1 MKSTLTLCAFLLS
14 GSMFVAAQQPA
25 TSSSSPQAGTPPTFP
40 TDQQTPS
47 ANEPQKS
54 TLPDTS
60 ATQSTTQS
68 SSVSQDSA
76 TPKTIEGCLSQASA
90 GSGYTLTDASGV
102 AYNLQGDSSLMSSH
116 IGQQVSV
123 TGQLT
128 KSSASS
134 SAANTDNPDSS
145 KNSASS
151 NPSASSSNPSSS
163 SSMQSESVINVSKLD
178 KIADSCS
185 NQQAP
190 PSGK

>member
-68 SSVSQDSA
+68 SSVDQDSA
-76 TPKTIEGCLSQASA
+76 TPKTIEGCLSQASS
-90 GSGYTLTDASGV
+90 GSGYTLTDASGI

-128 KSSASS
+128 KTTASS
-134 SAANTDNPDSS
+134 STTNTDNPDSKS
-145 KNSASS
+145 SAST
-151 NPSASSSNPSSS
+151 SASDSH
-163 SSMQSESVINVSKLD
+163 SMKSDSVINVSKLD
-178 KIADSCS
+178 KVADSCS

-190 PSGK
+190 VGK